1 VTSSAYRQRLLL
13 VHAHPDDESIGTGA
27 TMAKYAAG
35 GAHVTLV
42 TCTLGE
48 LGEIIPPGLAALAA
62 DRDDQ
67 LGGYRIGE
75 LDAACRALGVTDHR
89 YLGGPGR
96 WRDSGMIGTSGN
108 DDPRS
113 FWQADVE
120 EAATALA
127 AVIRE
132 VRPQVMVTYDDD
144 GFYGHPDHI
153 QAHRVAWRAF
163 QLAADAGVVIGAS
176 ATGASVTGASVTG
189 ASVTGASAT
198 GASATGP
205 SATGPSVIEGSLTE
219 ASAID
224 GGECGPAMLPWRVSK
239 FYASTTPQSVLDEEI
254 ETLRTAATAATAA
267 TSAFGPVGPP
277 PAQGAQRPLETQRA
291 QRLPAGF
298 VLPESAADLVYGV
311 PDEQVTTE
319 IDASAYLDAKLA
331 AMRAHGTQITV
342 DGVFFALSNKVA
354 QLASGVEHYALLAGQ
369 RGPDGPYGREDDLF
383 AAVALDPEA
392 EPVPPGAAA
401 RSAG

>member
-1 VTSSAYRQRLLL
+1 MTSSLDRQRLLL

-27 TMAKYAAG
+27 TMAKYAAS

-75 LDAACRALGVTDHR
+75 LNAACQALGVTDHR

-120 EAATALA
+120 EAATVLA

-132 VRPQVMVTYDDD
+132 VRPHVMVTYDDD

-163 QLAADAGVVIGAS
+163 QLAADPAVVIGAS
-176 ATGASVTGASVTG
+176 ATEASVI
-189 ASVTGASAT
+189 GASAT
-198 GASATGP
+198 EA
-205 SATGPSVIEGSLTE
+205 SVIEGSVIEGSVIEGSVTE
-219 ASAID
+219 AGATD
-224 GGECGPAMLPWRVSK
+224 GGECGPAMPPWGVSK

-254 ETLRTAATAATAA
+254 ETLRTAVTSTTAATAA
-267 TSAFGPVGPP
+267 TSAPGPVGPLR
-277 PAQGAQRPLETQRA
+277 ARGAHRPLETQRA

-298 VLPESAADLVYGV
+298 VLPTSAADLVYGV

-331 AMRAHGTQITV
+331 AMRAHATQITV

-369 RGPDGPYGREDDLF
+369 RGTDGPYGREDDLF
-383 AAVALDPEA
+383 AGVALDPEA
-392 EPVPPGAAA
+392 EPLPRGAAA
-401 RSAG
+401 GRAG

>member
-1 VTSSAYRQRLLL
+1 MTSSLDRQRLLL

-27 TMAKYAAG
+27 TMAKYAAS

-75 LDAACRALGVTDHR
+75 LNAACQALGVTDHR

-163 QLAADAGVVIGAS
+163 QLAADPAVVIEAS
-176 ATGASVTGASVTG
+176 ATGASV
-189 ASVTGASAT
+189 
-198 GASATGP
+198 
-205 SATGPSVIEGSLTE
+205 IEGSVTE

-224 GGECGPAMLPWRVSK
+224 GGECGPAMPPWRVSK

-254 ETLRTAATAATAA
+254 ETLRTAATARPVPRAR
-267 TSAFGPVGPP
+267 SGP
-277 PAQGAQRPLETQRA
+277 
-291 QRLPAGF
+291 
-298 VLPESAADLVYGV
+298 
-311 PDEQVTTE
+311 
-319 IDASAYLDAKLA
+319 
-331 AMRAHGTQITV
+331 
-342 DGVFFALSNKVA
+342 
-354 QLASGVEHYALLAGQ
+354 
-369 RGPDGPYGREDDLF
+369 RGPRGPSDLSRPSGPSDCQP
-383 AAVALDPEA
+383 ASPC
-392 EPVPPGAAA
+392 PRRPPTSSTACPTS
-401 RSAG
+401 R